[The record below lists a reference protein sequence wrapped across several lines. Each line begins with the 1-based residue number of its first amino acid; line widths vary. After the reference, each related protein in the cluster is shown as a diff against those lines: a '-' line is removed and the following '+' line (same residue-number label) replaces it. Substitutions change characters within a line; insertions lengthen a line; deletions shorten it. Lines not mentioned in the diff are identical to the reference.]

1 MKSLNELSESR
12 ALEYIRAELQVL
24 HPILGELVCVFW
36 KALVEQ
42 WEREGRPGI
51 SPVDREYALDELSK
65 MATEWLQMQNTLQA
79 PDEDRQQSLD
89 KCIDLLKGVPVDL
102 KD

>member
-1 MKSLNELSESR
+1 MKSLNELSESG

-24 HPILGELVCVFW
+24 QPILGESISVFW

-51 SPVDREYALDELSK
+51 SPVDRQYALDELSK
-65 MATEWLQMQNTLQA
+65 MAAEWLQTQNTLRA
-79 PDEDRQQSLD
+79 PDEERQQSLD
-89 KCIDLLKGVPVDL
+89 NCIDLLNGVPVGSRD
-102 KD
+102 

>member
-12 ALEYIRAELQVL
+12 TLEYIRAELQVL
-24 HPILGELVCVFW
+24 QPILGELISVFW

-51 SPVDREYALDELSK
+51 SPIDRQYALDELSK
-65 MATEWLQMQNTLQA
+65 MAAEWLQTQNTSQA
-79 PDEDRQQSLD
+79 PDEERQQSLD
-89 KCIDLLKGVPVDL
+89 NCIDLLNGVPGGL